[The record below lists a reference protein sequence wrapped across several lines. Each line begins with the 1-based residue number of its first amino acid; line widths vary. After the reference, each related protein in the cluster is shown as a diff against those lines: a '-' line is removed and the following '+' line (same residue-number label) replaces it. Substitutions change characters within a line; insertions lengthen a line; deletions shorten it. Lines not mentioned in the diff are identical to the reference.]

1 MKKTIRENAAI
12 ILATMCL
19 TASAI
24 SILFPLYAAAG
35 GILTASAISIL
46 FPLYAAAGGIL
57 TFLGAVGIAA
67 LCLKQF
73 SEDNRKTAATDSENS

>member
-35 GILTASAISIL
+35 GILT
-46 FPLYAAAGGIL
+46 
-57 TFLGAVGIAA
+57 FLGAVGIAA
-67 LCLKQF
+67 LCLK
-73 SEDNRKTAATDSENS
+73 DRKSVV

>member
-12 ILATMCL
+12 ILATMC
-19 TASAI
+19 
-24 SILFPLYAAAG
+24 
-35 GILTASAISIL
+35 LTASAISIL

-73 SEDNRKTAATDSENS
+73 SEDNRKTAVTDSENS